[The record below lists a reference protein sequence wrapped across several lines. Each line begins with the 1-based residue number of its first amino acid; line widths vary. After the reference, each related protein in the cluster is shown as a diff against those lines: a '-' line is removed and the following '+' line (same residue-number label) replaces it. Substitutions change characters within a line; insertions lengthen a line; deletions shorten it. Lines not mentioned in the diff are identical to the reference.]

1 MIETRDLTRR
11 FGSVTALDALTLSVA
26 RGEWVAVTG
35 PSGSGKTTLLNILAG
50 LDRPSAGTVRV
61 GDTEVS
67 ALTPRQLARYR
78 QRSVGLVF
86 QHFHLM
92 PHLTALENVMLAQH
106 VHSLVD
112 RPQAEAALVRV
123 GLGPRLS
130 HLPRELSGGEQQRV
144 AIARALINQ
153 PPLLLADE
161 PTGNLDAGSEE
172 VVMEL
177 LAEHHREGGTVVLVT
192 HAAAL
197 AARADR
203 EIRLDHGR
211 RVEPVHQDRELAEPA
226 AADDEE
232 TQREEP
238 VALGRPV

>member
-11 FGSVTALDALTLSVA
+11 FGSVTALDRVTLSVP

-50 LDRPSAGTVRV
+50 LDRPSAGWARV
-61 GDTEVS
+61 GEVEIS
-67 ALTPRQLARYR
+67 ALSPRQLARYR

-106 VHSLVD
+106 VHSLAD
-112 RPQAEAALVRV
+112 RPQAEAALGRV
-123 GLGPRLS
+123 GLGDRMS

-161 PTGNLDAGSEE
+161 PTGNLDADSE
-172 VVMEL
+172 VVVMDL
-177 LAEHHREGGTVVLVT
+177 LAQHHRQGGTVVLVT

-211 RVEPVHQDRELAEPA
+211 RVEPVQPPTLLDAP
-226 AADDEE
+226 ADDEGE
-232 TQREEP
+232 GEP
-238 VALGRPV
+238 MAVGRPA

>member
-11 FGSVTALDALTLSVA
+11 FGTVIALDALTLSVA

-35 PSGSGKTTLLNILAG
+35 PSGSGKTTLLNILGG
-50 LDRPSAGTVRV
+50 LDRPTSGRVRV

-112 RPQAEAALVRV
+112 RPQAEAALERV

-161 PTGNLDAGSEE
+161 PTGNLDAESEE
-172 VVMEL
+172 IVMDL
-177 LAEHHREGGTVVLVT
+177 LAEHHRQGGTVVLVT

-197 AARADR
+197 AARTDR
-203 EIRLDHGR
+203 EIHLDHGR
-211 RVEPVHQDRELAEPA
+211 RVEPSRRPGDLDETAR
-226 AADDEE
+226 ADDDEGE
-232 TQREEP
+232 LREP
-238 VALGRPV
+238 VALGRSA

>member
-1 MIETRDLTRR
+1 VSAWIETRDLTRR
-11 FGSVTALDALTLSVA
+11 FGTVTALDAVSLTVQ

-35 PSGSGKTTLLNILAG
+35 PSGSGKTTLLNILSG
-50 LDRPSAGTVRV
+50 LDRPSEGWVRV

-67 ALTPRQLARYR
+67 ELTPRQLARYR

-86 QHFHLM
+86 QQFHLM
-92 PHLTALENVMLAQH
+92 PHLTAVENVMLAQH
-106 VHSLVD
+106 VHSLAD
-112 RPQAEAALVRV
+112 RSEAEAALGRV
-123 GLGPRLS
+123 GLGQRLD

-153 PPLLLADE
+153 PSLLLADE
-161 PTGNLDAGSEE
+161 PTGNLDAESEA
-172 VVMEL
+172 VVMDL
-177 LAEHHREGGTVVLVT
+177 LAEHHRQGGTVLLVT

-211 RVEPVHQDRELAEPA
+211 VVEGAEEQEGVDR
-226 AADDEE
+226 
-232 TQREEP
+232 EP
-238 VALGRPV
+238 VALGRSA

>member
-1 MIETRDLTRR
+1 MIETRDLIRR
-11 FGSVTALDALTLSVA
+11 FGSVSALDGVTLSVR

-50 LDRPSAGTVRV
+50 LDRPTSGRVRV

-112 RPQAEAALVRV
+112 RPQAKAALVRV

-144 AIARALINQ
+144 AIARAMINQ

-161 PTGNLDAGSEE
+161 PTGNLDAESERL
-172 VVMEL
+172 VIDL
-177 LAEHHREGGTVVLVT
+177 LAEHHHQGGTVVLVT

-197 AARADR
+197 AAQTDR

-211 RVEPVHQDRELAEPA
+211 LVEPLGPRALHQGQEVEQEKE
-226 AADDEE
+226 DEE
-232 TQREEP
+232 EP
-238 VALGRPV
+238 MAVGRPA